1 MKEQQVLSRT
11 FSVCPICLKKIDA
24 ELIEENGKIV
34 LKKNCP
40 EHGSFTAFHW
50 QSPSLF
56 KSAEKYHYPKNRSV
70 IAAEHNVTSCPDN
83 CESCT
88 EHVSQTVIAVLD
100 VTDRCDLKCPVCF
113 AGAPSPNGM
122 RDPSLE
128 EINRMFTFLKKKPV
142 PPPAVLLSG
151 GEPLLRTDIS
161 EIVAIAH
168 RLRFMTILATNG
180 LRISENPQLAREL
193 KEAGLNIVYL
203 QFDGLTSEP
212 YEKLRGSSLLEDK
225 LRIVEVCRSCNL
237 EIILVPTLVR
247 GVNDSEIGDIIKFAA
262 ENSDIIRG
270 VVFQPISFNGRN
282 SLYEQRNSMVMSEF
296 VEEAEKQ
303 TLGQIKA
310 ADLVPITVMV
320 PPIRV
325 MSKFMKRPWPL
336 FSTNPHCGVANW
348 VIVGEGKGNARTLTP
363 ISHLLRFDTFMTNL
377 TAIADQADKGR
388 IGKIGIYLKL
398 LFATMRSID
407 WKQTQA
413 TVGLFTA
420 IKTIFRMHVSPSYAS
435 LADVR
440 KRIFLVGCMAFMD
453 QYNLDTSRVRNCVIH
468 YITPDLKLVPFCV
481 FNNLV
486 RPRNGQKTKPIV
498 KSRRQLPAIS
508 RS

>member
-1 MKEQQVLSRT
+1 LKEQQVLSRT
-11 FSVCPICLKKIDA
+11 FSVCPICLRKIYA
-24 ELIEENGKIV
+24 EIIEENGKIV

-40 EHGSFTAFHW
+40 EHGNFSAFHW

-56 KSAEKYHYPKNRSV
+56 KSAEKYHYTKNKRASLT
-70 IAAEHNVTSCPDN
+70 EQEDSSCSLN
-83 CESCT
+83 CNSCNK
-88 EHVSQTVIAVLD
+88 HASQTVIAVLD
-100 VTDRCDLKCPVCF
+100 VTDKCDLECPVCF
-113 AGAPSPNGM
+113 AGAPSPNEI

-128 EINRMFTFLKKKPV
+128 EISRMLKFLKKRDV
-142 PPPAVLLSG
+142 PPPALLLSG
-151 GEPLLRTDIS
+151 GEPLCRTDIAK
-161 EIVAIAH
+161 IVEMAH
-168 RLRFMTILATNG
+168 NFRFMTILATNG
-180 LRISENPQLAREL
+180 LKIAQNSQLAKEL

-203 QFDGLTSEP
+203 QFDSLTSES
-212 YEKLRGSSLLEDK
+212 YEKLRGSDLLEDK
-225 LRIVEVCRSCNL
+225 LKIVEVCRSCNL

-247 GVNDSEIGDIIKFAA
+247 SINDTEIGSIIKFAA

-282 SLYEQRNSMVMSEF
+282 SLCKQRNSAVMSEF
-296 VEEAEKQ
+296 VEETERQ
-303 TLGQIKA
+303 THGQIRA
-310 ADLVPITVMV
+310 EDLVPIPVMV

-336 FSTNPHCGVANW
+336 FSTNPHCGVSNW
-348 VIVGEGKGNARTLTP
+348 VIVSKGENNVKTLTP
-363 ISHLLRFDTFMTNL
+363 INHLLRFDTFMANL
-377 TAIADQADKGR
+377 TAIADQADSGR

-420 IKTIFRMHVSPSYAS
+420 IKTIFRMHVSPSYRS

-453 QYNLDTSRVRNCVIH
+453 QYNLDVARVRNCVIH
-468 YITPDLKLVPFCV
+468 YVTPDLKLVPFCV

-486 RPRNGQKTKPIV
+486 RPRNGQKAKAMV

>member
-1 MKEQQVLSRT
+1 LKEQRLSRT
-11 FSVCPICLKKIDA
+11 FSVCPVCLKKIDA
-24 ELIEENGKIV
+24 EIVEEDGKV
-34 LKKNCP
+34 FLKKNCP
-40 EHGSFTAFHW
+40 EHGNFAAVHW

-56 KSAEKYHYPKNRSV
+56 KSAEKYHYPMYRSAV
-70 IAAEHNVTSCPDN
+70 GNEQVAASCPDN
-83 CESCT
+83 CDSCT

-113 AGAPSPNGM
+113 AAAPNPNGV
-122 RDPSLE
+122 RDPSLQKVSQML
-128 EINRMFTFLKKKPV
+128 RFLKKKAV

-151 GEPLLRTDIS
+151 GEPLLRDDIA
-161 EIVAIAH
+161 EIVQVAH
-168 RLRFMTILATNG
+168 RLKFMTILATNG
-180 LRISENPQLAREL
+180 LKISQNPKLAREL

-203 QFDGLTSEP
+203 QFDGVTSEP
-212 YEKLRGSSLLEDK
+212 YEKLRGSNLLEDK
-225 LRIVEVCRSCNL
+225 LKIVEACRSSNL

-247 GVNDSEIGDIIKFAA
+247 GMNDSEIGDIIKFAA

-282 SLYEQRNSMVMSEF
+282 SLYEQRNSVVMSEF
-296 VEEAEKQ
+296 VEETEKQ
-303 TLGQIKA
+303 TRGQIKA

-348 VIVGEGKGNARTLTP
+348 VIVSKGKGNARTLTP
-363 ISHLLRFDTFMTNL
+363 ISHLLHFDAFMANL

-388 IGKIGIYLKL
+388 IGKMGIYLKL

-420 IKTIFRMHVSPSYAS
+420 IRTIFRMHVSPSYAS
-435 LADVR
+435 LSDVR

-453 QYNLDTSRVRNCVIH
+453 QYNLDTNRVRNCVIH
-468 YITPDLKLVPFCV
+468 YITPDLKLVPFCI
-481 FNNLV
+481 FNNLT

>member
-1 MKEQQVLSRT
+1 MKEQRLLSRT
-11 FSVCPICLKKIDA
+11 SSVCPTCLKRIDA
-24 ELIEENGKIV
+24 EIVEENGKVVI
-34 LKKNCP
+34 KKTCP
-40 EHGSFTAFHW
+40 EHGNFTAVHW

-56 KSAEKYHYPKNRSV
+56 KSAEKYRYPKNRSIV
-70 IAAEHNVTSCPDN
+70 VTERNASSCPDN

-113 AGAPSPNGM
+113 ASAPSPNGM

-128 EINRMFTFLKKKPV
+128 EVKQMLKFLKKKPV

-168 RLRFMTILATNG
+168 HLRFMTILATNG
-180 LRISENPQLAREL
+180 LQISRNPQLAREL
-193 KEAGLNIVYL
+193 KDAGLNIVYL
-203 QFDGLTSEP
+203 QFDSVTSEP
-212 YEKLRGSSLLEDK
+212 YEKLRGSNLLEDK
-225 LRIVEVCRSCNL
+225 LKIVEVCRSCNL
-237 EIILVPTLVR
+237 EIIFVPTLVR
-247 GVNDSEIGDIIKFAA
+247 GINDSEIGDIVKFAA

-282 SLYEQRNSMVMSEF
+282 SLSEQRNSVVTSEF
-296 VEEAEKQ
+296 VEETEKQ
-303 TLGQIKA
+303 THGQIKA

-320 PPIRV
+320 QPIRV

-348 VIVGEGKGNARTLTP
+348 VIVSKGKGNARTLTP
-363 ISHLLRFDTFMTNL
+363 INHLLHFDTFMANL

-407 WKQTQA
+407 WKRTQA

-420 IKTIFRMHVSPSYAS
+420 IRTIFRMHVSPSYAS
-435 LADVR
+435 LADIR

-453 QYNLDTSRVRNCVIH
+453 QYNLDSNRLRNCVIH
-468 YITPDLKLVPFCV
+468 YVTPDLKLIPFCI
-481 FNNLV
+481 FNNLI
-486 RPRNGQKTKPIV
+486 RPRNGQKVKPV
-498 KSRRQLPAIS
+498 VRSRRQLPAIS